1 MNASR
6 KKPSGL
12 PVGLTPD
19 SLPRHVAVIMDGNG
33 RWARRRLLPRVV
45 GHREGVK
52 RVREI
57 VRACGEF
64 GISYLTLYTF
74 SAENWNRPK
83 AEVNELMKMLQR
95 LLQDEIEELDK
106 NNVRFEA
113 IGRIQELPAEVQK
126 AIKNMRDRLSGNTG
140 LVLVLALNYGGRQ
153 EIVDM
158 ARRAAQA
165 VRDGSLDPASID
177 LQTLESFEYLPELP
191 DPDLLIRTGAE
202 KRISNFLLWQSAYTE
217 LYFTD
222 LLWPDFKRDKLEEA
236 LADYSRRERRFGTL
250 KE

>member
-1 MNASR
+1 VSVSIP
-6 KKPSGL
+6 K
-12 PVGLTPD
+12 D
-19 SLPRHVAVIMDGNG
+19 SLPRHVAVVMDGNG
-33 RWARRRLLPRVV
+33 RWARRRMFPRIV

-57 VRACGEF
+57 VRSCGEL

-74 SAENWNRPK
+74 STENWNRPK
-83 AEVNELMKMLQR
+83 AEVNELMKMLER
-95 LLQDEIEELDK
+95 LLRGEIEELNK

-113 IGRIQELPAEVQK
+113 IGRIEGLPEKVQEGVRTMHE
-126 AIKNMRDRLSGNTG
+126 RLSRNTG
-140 LVLVLALNYGGRQ
+140 LVLVLGLNYGGRQ

-158 ARRAAQA
+158 AKRAAQVVLKGEA
-165 VRDGSLDPASID
+165 DTDSINEETLGSF
-177 LQTLESFEYLPELP
+177 QYLPELP
-191 DPDLLIRTGAE
+191 DPDLLIRTGVE

-222 LLWPDFKRDKLEEA
+222 VLWPDFKREELEAA
-236 LADYSRRERRFGTL
+236 LVDYAARERRFGRV

>member
-1 MNASR
+1 
-6 KKPSGL
+6 
-12 PVGLTPD
+12 
-19 SLPRHVAVIMDGNG
+19 MDGNG
-33 RWARRRLLPRVV
+33 RWAKRRLLPRVA
-45 GHREGVK
+45 GHHEGVK

-57 VRACGEF
+57 VRASGEL

-74 SAENWNRPK
+74 SSENWDRPK
-83 AEVNELMKMLQR
+83 AEVSELMRMLER
-95 LLQDEIEELDK
+95 LLRDEAEELDR

-113 IGRIQELPAEVQK
+113 IGRIEGLPMKVQK
-126 AIKNMRDRLSGNTG
+126 ALRTMHERLADNTG

-158 ARRAAQA
+158 AKRFVGA
-165 VRDGSLDPASID
+165 VVKGEVEPDSID
-177 LQTLESFEYLPELP
+177 ADTLGSFKYMPELP

-202 KRISNFLLWQSAYTE
+202 KRISNFFLWQSAYAE

-222 LLWPDFKRDKLEEA
+222 VLWPDFTPTELEAA
-236 LADYSRRERRFGTL
+236 LADYVGRERRFGKV

>member
-1 MNASR
+1 MS
-6 KKPSGL
+6 SL
-12 PVGLTPD
+12 PKER
-19 SLPRHVAVIMDGNG
+19 LPRHVAVIMDGNG
-33 RWARRRLLPRVV
+33 RWARRKLLPRVA

-57 VRACGEF
+57 VRASGEI
-64 GISYLTLYTF
+64 GIAYLTLYTF

-83 AEVNELMKMLQR
+83 VEVAELMKILER
-95 LLQDEIEELDK
+95 LLREEIEELDK

-113 IGRIQELPAEVQK
+113 IGRLDSLPANVQ
-126 AIKNMRDRLSGNTG
+126 AGIQLMHERLAANTG

-158 ARRAAQA
+158 AKCLAKAA
-165 VRDGSLDPASID
+165 VKGEVKLESID
-177 LQTLESFEYLPELP
+177 EKTFSSLQYLTELPE
-191 DPDLLIRTGAE
+191 PDLLIRTGAE

-222 LLWPDFKRDKLEEA
+222 LLWPDFTRDELEKA
-236 LADYSRRERRFGTL
+236 LADYTGRERRFGRV
-250 KE
+250 EA

>member
-1 MNASR
+1 
-6 KKPSGL
+6 
-12 PVGLTPD
+12 
-19 SLPRHVAVIMDGNG
+19 MDGNG
-33 RWARRRLLPRVV
+33 RWAKKRLLPRVA
-45 GHREGVK
+45 GHHEGVK

-57 VRACGEF
+57 VRASGEL

-74 SAENWNRPK
+74 SSENWDRPA
-83 AEVNELMKMLQR
+83 AEVSELMRMLER
-95 LLQDEIEELDK
+95 LLRDEIEELDR

-113 IGRIQELPAEVQK
+113 IGRIEDLPPKVQK
-126 AIKNMRDRLSGNTG
+126 GIRKMHERLAGNTG

-158 ARRAAQA
+158 AKRLAEAI
-165 VRDGSLDPASID
+165 VKKEVDKDSID
-177 LQTLESFEYLPELP
+177 TDTFSSFRYMPELP

-222 LLWPDFKRDKLEEA
+222 VLWPDFTSKELEAA
-236 LADYSRRERRFGTL
+236 LADYVGRERRFG
-250 KE
+250 KVEE